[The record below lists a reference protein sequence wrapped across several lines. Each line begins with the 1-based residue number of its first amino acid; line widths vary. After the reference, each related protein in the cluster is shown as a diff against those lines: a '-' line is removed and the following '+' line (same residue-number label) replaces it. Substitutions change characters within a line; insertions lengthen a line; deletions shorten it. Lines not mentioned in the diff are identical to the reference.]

1 MKKSVLAWLFKRI
14 KKQIPLLLAVTLL
27 SMIAAYL
34 SVQLALETKA
44 VLEVVQKNMT
54 TNTATGVAALR
65 SVFSGAFFT
74 RTIRL
79 VAVVFI
85 LLILRFLTLDLQ
97 ERLKI
102 ELERNW
108 KKDCLHRLMHG
119 EFSVV
124 HKYHSGDL
132 VNRLSADV
140 TVVDQGLVSAIPSFA
155 QLLTRLIAATV
166 VLLTLEPVLALILLG
181 AGILVAILTTGLRR
195 KLKNLHKKEAESNG
209 RVNSFIQ
216 ETLEKLLVVQAMDV
230 ADEMDHRADVLLNER
245 KKVQTRQKNYRI
257 FGNMGLN
264 AAMRVLYYGAL
275 IYSAVQLMNGMI
287 TFGTLT
293 AVTQLVNQV
302 EGPLAGLSSVIHDY
316 IAMMG
321 SAERIMELEQIPG
334 EEEKTPD
341 GQAIYEKMDVF
352 RAEHISFTYPDDEE
366 KTIEDMSF
374 IIEKGKFTVVSGQ
387 SGTGKSTLLK
397 LLLGIYQLDSGAF
410 YVEGKDGN
418 VPITRGTR
426 GLFSYVPQDNLLI
439 SGTLRDNLLLVKPD
453 ATEEEIQKALYVSAL
468 DDFVSELPKG
478 LETELLESATGI
490 SGGQA
495 QRLSIARA
503 MLQDAPVLLLDEA
516 TSALDEGTELKV
528 LSRIRELQDKTVIV
542 VTHRPAAKEI
552 ADAEIK
558 FNVTGG

>member
-27 SMIAAYL
+27 SMIVAYL

-85 LLILRFLTLDLQ
+85 LLILRFVTLDLQ

-216 ETLEKLLVVQAMDV
+216 EALEK
-230 ADEMDHRADVLLNER
+230 
-245 KKVQTRQKNYRI
+245 
-257 FGNMGLN
+257 
-264 AAMRVLYYGAL
+264 RVLA
-275 IYSAVQLMNGMI
+275 MNEGTMKKEVIKTWSRASMI
-287 TFGTLT
+287 S
-293 AVTQLVNQV
+293 
-302 EGPLAGLSSVIHDY
+302 P
-316 IAMMG
+316 
-321 SAERIMELEQIPG
+321 
-334 EEEKTPD
+334 
-341 GQAIYEKMDVF
+341 
-352 RAEHISFTYPDDEE
+352 
-366 KTIEDMSF
+366 
-374 IIEKGKFTVVSGQ
+374 
-387 SGTGKSTLLK
+387 
-397 LLLGIYQLDSGAF
+397 
-410 YVEGKDGN
+410 
-418 VPITRGTR
+418 
-426 GLFSYVPQDNLLI
+426 
-439 SGTLRDNLLLVKPD
+439 
-453 ATEEEIQKALYVSAL
+453 
-468 DDFVSELPKG
+468 DFVGHTIAVHNGNKFVPVYV
-478 LETELLESATGI
+478 TENMVGHKLGEFAPTRNFRGH
-490 SGGQA
+490 SGN
-495 QRLSIARA
+495 R
-503 MLQDAPVLLLDEA
+503 
-516 TSALDEGTELKV
+516 
-528 LSRIRELQDKTVIV
+528 
-542 VTHRPAAKEI
+542 
-552 ADAEIK
+552 
-558 FNVTGG
+558 